1 MFPTKTFFSI
11 AALCGSLLSSL
22 PSTFA
27 FSPAAFLVS
36 NYRKVPSSQLCMVTV
51 DTSEIKNGLTIELD
65 GEPYKVLSFSI
76 MKQARGAAKTT
87 IKMKNLV
94 RGTTIENTYRSG
106 EKFETALVE
115 KKPAQFTYVD
125 DSGNFYFMDMS
136 TFEEMM
142 VEKKQLVDKKDW
154 IGEGMEVIL
163 VTFKGQV
170 IDVDFPKTMVF
181 TIVECDPTVKGNT
194 AQGFTKPAKLDCG
207 ATINI
212 PGFLDQGD
220 KVKVDMEKREY
231 MERA

>member
-1 MFPTKTFFSI
+1 
-11 AALCGSLLSSL
+11 
-22 PSTFA
+22 
-27 FSPAAFLVS
+27 
-36 NYRKVPSSQLCMVTV
+36 
-51 DTSEIKNGLTIELD
+51 
-65 GEPYKVLSFSI
+65 
-76 MKQARGAAKTT
+76 
-87 IKMKNLV
+87 
-94 RGTTIENTYRSG
+94 
-106 EKFETALVE
+106 
-115 KKPAQFTYVD
+115 
-125 DSGNFYFMDMS
+125 MDMS